1 MPTTTAR
8 NATGS
13 PTATGPTLR
22 APLPADGQAMW
33 ELARASGLDENS
45 PYAYVMWGE
54 YHSGTSVVAVDDDG
68 ELVGFV
74 MGFLVPDSPET
85 VFVWQIAT
93 SAAHRGAGIGAR
105 LLDALVD
112 QTGARVVEATV
123 TPDNG
128 PSAALFRGLGSRH
141 GSRVEETPLFAE
153 DLFPGGHEA
162 EVRFRIPVG
171 TP

>member
-8 NATGS
+8 TATG
-13 PTATGPTLR
+13 PPDATGPTLR

-105 LLDALVD
+105 LLDALV
-112 QTGARVVEATV
+112 ARPGRGPWRPPSRRAT
-123 TPDNG
+123 TPRP
-128 PSAALFRGLGSRH
+128 PSSGGLGKRH
-141 GSRVEETPLFAE
+141 GRRVEETPLFAE

>member
-1 MPTTTAR
+1 M
-8 NATGS
+8 
-13 PTATGPTLR
+13 R
-22 APLPADGQAMW
+22 APLPSDGEAMW

-54 YHSGTSVVAVDDDG
+54 YHAEASVVAVDDDG

-74 MGFLVPDSPET
+74 VGFIVPAAPET

-105 LLDALVD
+105 MLDALVAR
-112 QTGARVVEATV
+112 TGAETVEATV
-123 TPDNG
+123 TPGNDA
-128 PSAALFRGLGSRH
+128 SAALFRGLGSRH
-141 GSRVEETPLFAE
+141 GRRVEETPLFAE
-153 DLFPGGHEA
+153 DLFPGDHEA